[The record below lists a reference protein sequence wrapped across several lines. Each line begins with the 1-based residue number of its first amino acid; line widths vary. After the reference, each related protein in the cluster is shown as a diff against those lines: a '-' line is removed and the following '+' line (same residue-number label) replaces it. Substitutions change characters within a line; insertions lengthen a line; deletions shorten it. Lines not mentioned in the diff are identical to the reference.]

1 LDTEG
6 WIEIGFPVSG
16 DVFKH
21 LLEPI
26 RRSYSAGIL
35 FSIKVSHKNG
45 VSN

>member
-6 WIEIGFPVSG
+6 WIEIGVPVSG
-16 DVFKH
+16 DVFKL

-26 RRSYSAGIL
+26 GQSYVAGIL
-35 FSIKVSHKNG
+35 FSTNVSHKNG